1 MQLDQLRRRDFITL
15 VGGVAGWPR
24 TARAQQSERMRRIGV
39 LMAHAENDAE
49 FKAYVA
55 AFRNGLEKLGWAEG
69 RSIRIDFR

>member
-1 MQLDQLRRRDFITL
+1 
-15 VGGVAGWPR
+15 
-24 TARAQQSERMRRIGV
+24 
-39 LMAHAENDAE
+39 MAHAENDAE